1 MEKPEVTRINLNMPN
16 DLLVKVDGYANRM
29 NVNRTSAICVL
40 LNMALDSQ
48 KAVSD
53 IAELLKII
61 QNEQNMKL

>member
-16 DLLVKVDGYANRM
+16 DLLVKVDGYANKM

-53 IAELLKII
+53 IAELLKLI
-61 QNEQNMKL
+61 QNEQNMKV